1 MARKFKNKDEKSY
14 ANHDTKFKYVFCN
27 HFLLQ
32 KNQSIMEQLRQIQL
46 TDADWSL
53 NPEIMQILQLTL
65 HPPHAVHNKK
75 IVSSPTFP
83 FCFYGSE
90 GRLGQE
96 HYCNAFQTTFNEY
109 GLCYTFNNA
118 HQGLQEYFSNETFWQ
133 RKGNFNLTKDFF
145 FFFFSFSLFIFP
157 LFDFT

>member
-1 MARKFKNKDEKSY
+1 
-14 ANHDTKFKYVFCN
+14 
-27 HFLLQ
+27 
-32 KNQSIMEQLRQIQL
+32 MEQLRQIQL

-133 RKGNFNLTKDFF
+133 RKGNLTVQYFFLDFF
-145 FFFFSFSLFIFP
+145 LSFFSDFLGVFSVTFFVLFFLRFFPRIFRCFFRD
-157 LFDFT
+157 LFFVFFYFILF

>member
-1 MARKFKNKDEKSY
+1 
-14 ANHDTKFKYVFCN
+14 
-27 HFLLQ
+27 
-32 KNQSIMEQLRQIQL
+32 MEQLRQIQL

-133 RKGNFNLTKDFF
+133 RKGNLTIQYFFLDFF
-145 FFFFSFSLFIFP
+145 LLFFSDFFRCFFRDLFFGFLLYFILEFFPLDFFPVFLVFLIFP
-157 LFDFT
+157 LFFFLSI

>member
-1 MARKFKNKDEKSY
+1 
-14 ANHDTKFKYVFCN
+14 
-27 HFLLQ
+27 
-32 KNQSIMEQLRQIQL
+32 MEQLHQIQL

-133 RKGNFNLTKDFF
+133 RKGNLTIDFF
-145 FFFFSFSLFIFP
+145 LRFFLSFFLEFFRVFFLGGFPRFFPRFIFMIFYAFIFIHFII
-157 LFDFT
+157 L

>member
-1 MARKFKNKDEKSY
+1 
-14 ANHDTKFKYVFCN
+14 
-27 HFLLQ
+27 
-32 KNQSIMEQLRQIQL
+32 MEQLRQIQL

-145 FFFFSFSLFIFP
+145 FLNISFFLSFNFP
-157 LFDFT
+157 PFRFFLTFFRGFFH

>member
-1 MARKFKNKDEKSY
+1 
-14 ANHDTKFKYVFCN
+14 
-27 HFLLQ
+27 
-32 KNQSIMEQLRQIQL
+32 MEQLRQIQL

-133 RKGNFNLTKDFF
+133 RKGNLTVQYFFLDFF
-145 FFFFSFSLFIFP
+145 LSFFSDFLGVFSVTFFCVFLLYFILEFFPWIFSRFPCVLDFSLIFF
-157 LFDFT
+157 L